1 MDSSTSPKSPQTPK
15 TTGGYSF
22 DVEAQESS
30 DAGDGSPSV
39 SSGAVCQRCG
49 TARQTVVFR
58 QITYEVRQGR
68 RRAARWQPL
77 LRDVS
82 GYVAPQELTALMGP
96 SGSGKSTLLDLLA
109 GRKTAGRLAEGSSIR
124 FNGRRPTSA
133 MLRRNVGYVEQTD
146 TLLPLLTP
154 SEMLLYTSELKHPHT
169 MPRKDKQQLVDAL
182 IEKLRLQDCANT
194 TIGSSLARGISGGEA
209 KRVSVGLTMITCPAV
224 LLCDEPTSGLD
235 SWNQHAVVE
244 ALRDLAR
251 GGIAVASSIHAPSPD
266 TFALFDRV
274 LILQRGRA
282 VYFGETGEACSR
294 YFAEQFPALRPMRPW
309 EGVADYIID
318 VTSSKHLGERA
329 ASEFADAYAASEL
342 CRSNE
347 AEMEALLA
355 AAPHQDGNSH
365 KHSRARSLLQLGG
378 PQGTITPWWWG
389 LWVLFRFRTV
399 RGYSRPVWV
408 LPRALSPLIPV
419 FLLATVYWGLGNNI
433 DVLHVTSIAG
443 VLFMWTTSAA
453 YGSMGLM
460 PTIIEERAVFLR
472 ERADGLYTPAT
483 YLLYKLSEEFSV
495 SLTVTVPYAIAVF
508 YIVRL
513 QGSLALF
520 WLVDVVTT
528 AVATVLAL
536 LVGALAP
543 NQAVAGM
550 ALPMYTTSLLYF
562 SGFLIT
568 WGNIPPYWIWYSVIA
583 YLRYAWG
590 ALMVNQ
596 FEGDRNIPAY
606 GGVPVLQYYDL
617 ENVNKW
623 AWLGW
628 EALFFAAFTAA
639 AWAALSLVRHQR
651 R

>member
-1 MDSSTSPKSPQTPK
+1 MQMDSSASPKSPSSPK
-15 TTGGYSF
+15 TVGGYSF

-30 DAGDGSPSV
+30 DAGGGSPSV

-49 TARQTVVFR
+49 GQQQTVVFR
-58 QITYEVRQGR
+58 QVTYEVRAGR
-68 RRAARWQPL
+68 GRARRWQPL
-77 LRDVS
+77 LHDVS

-133 MLRRNVGYVEQTD
+133 MLRREVGYVEQTES
-146 TLLPLLTP
+146 LLPLFTP

-169 MPRKDKQQLVDAL
+169 MPRKDKLQVVEALVD
-182 IEKLRLQDCANT
+182 KLRLRDCADT

-282 VYFGETGEACSR
+282 VYFGDNGEACSR

-309 EGVADYIID
+309 EGIADYVID
-318 VTSSKHLGERA
+318 VTSSKQLGERA

-355 AAPHQDGNSH
+355 AAPQRDGNGH

-378 PQGTITPWWWG
+378 PPGTITPWWYG
-389 LWVLFRFRTV
+389 LWVLFRFRSV
-399 RGYSRPVWV
+399 RGYSRPSWL

-433 DVLHVTSIAG
+433 DVAHVTSIAG

-460 PTIIEERAVFLR
+460 
-472 ERADGLYTPAT
+472 
-483 YLLYKLSEEFSV
+483 LYKLCEEFAV
-495 SLTVTVPYAIAVF
+495 SLTVSVPYAIAVF
-508 YIVRL
+508 YIVKL

-617 ENVNKW
+617 EHVNKW

-628 EALFFAAFTAA
+628 EALFFAAFVAA